1 MIGVL
6 LATDSD
12 SIFRNVDAAIADD
25 ETVVWRV
32 RRGEDVLEVIEAND
46 PAFVILDLQIGN
58 MGGVATCIAIRQEEG
73 YGRLTP
79 RPVGLLLDRADD
91 VFIAK
96 QAKADAWITKP
107 LDVMSLKR
115 FVTTLTLP
123 TVAPTAT
130 S

>member
-73 YGRLTP
+73 AGRLNP
-79 RPVGLLLDRADD
+79 RPVGLLLDRSDD